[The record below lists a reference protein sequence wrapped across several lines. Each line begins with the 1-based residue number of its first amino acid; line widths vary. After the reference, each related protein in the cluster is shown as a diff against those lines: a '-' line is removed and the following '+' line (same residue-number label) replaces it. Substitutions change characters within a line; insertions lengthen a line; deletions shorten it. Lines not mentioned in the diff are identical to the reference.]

1 MSLSGKESKHPKSAS
16 SWGIANTEPV
26 CDRVVATPGPSA
38 RYQAAMGRQRSGH
51 WGRRSREL
59 EFLQEVEPWRESGA
73 GAGVWT
79 PPAPPAVDGPRGWYA
94 EVPGPPRSS
103 PG

>member
-1 MSLSGKESKHPKSAS
+1 MSLSGKDGKHPKSAS
-16 SWGIANTEPV
+16 SWGIANTKPV

-51 WGRRSREL
+51 WVGGVGKP
-59 EFLQEVEPWRESGA
+59 EFLQEVQPWRESGA

-79 PPAPPAVDGPRGWYA
+79 PPAPPAVVGPRGWCA
-94 EVPGPPRSS
+94 EDPGPPRSS